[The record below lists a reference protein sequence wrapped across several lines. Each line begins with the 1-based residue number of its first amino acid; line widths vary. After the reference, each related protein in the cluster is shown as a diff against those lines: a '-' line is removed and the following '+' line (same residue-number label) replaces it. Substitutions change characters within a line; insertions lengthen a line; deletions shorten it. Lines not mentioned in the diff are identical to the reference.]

1 MVLSE
6 LYTNS
11 EGAKEEMSKEFRE
24 LLEAVAKQNNTTA
37 DEVYKEMQI
46 AIDAGFDNP
55 DPEVQKMWKQIPF
68 KGERP
73 TPEEVIPYVA
83 LKAKAGV
90 NKGWFH

>member
-1 MVLSE
+1 M
-6 LYTNS
+6 T
-11 EGAKEEMSKEFRE
+11 KEFRK
-24 LLEAVAKQNNTTA
+24 LLEAVAMQNNTTA

-73 TPEEVIPYVA
+73 TPEDVIPYVA
-83 LKAKAGV
+83 LKAKAGE